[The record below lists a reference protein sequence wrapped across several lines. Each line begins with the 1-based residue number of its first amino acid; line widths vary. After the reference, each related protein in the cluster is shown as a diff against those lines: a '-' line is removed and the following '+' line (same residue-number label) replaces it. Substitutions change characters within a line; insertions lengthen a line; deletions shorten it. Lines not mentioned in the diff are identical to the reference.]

1 MTTSTSAEAAPTT
14 IKVKVKYAAAAKP
27 FVDDAV
33 PPTET
38 LGTLKARVLTAFGLT
53 EGSLPDGTNSSY
65 KFYHGKDE
73 LSDLSVEIGSVAHNA
88 HSLELKMSQFITQG
102 AT

>member
-1 MTTSTSAEAAPTT
+1 MTISISDTAAPTT

-27 FVDDAV
+27 FVDEGV
-33 PPTET
+33 IPGET
-38 LGTLKARVLTAFGLT
+38 LGALKARVLTAFELT

-65 KFYHGKDE
+65 KLYHGKDE
-73 LSDLSVEIGSVAHNA
+73 LSDLSATIGSIAHNA

-102 AT
+102 AL